1 MALNSRI
8 CGMLGIDYPIVLA
21 GMGGAS
27 VPRLAAA
34 VSNAG
39 GLGVLGAAACSPE
52 QLRAWI
58 RETRALTDKP
68 FGVDTLLPASV
79 RRGSAPQT
87 GAAPADPRAVLADY
101 QAFTRDFMEREG
113 LEIVARD
120 SGRAVTEGAANGGAA
135 LFSKEFFEAQMEV
148 VVEEKVPVYAAGLGN
163 PGPWMD
169 RLHANGTVVMAV
181 VGKVKHALQVVES
194 GIDVIV
200 AQGHDGGGH
209 NSPIGTISLIPQVV
223 DAVGDRVP
231 VLGAGGISDGRGVA
245 AAFMLGAEGAWVG
258 TAFLATEEAGI
269 EDFQKEAIVDSGDAD
284 TVVSRS
290 ITGKPA
296 RMIRSKWADAW
307 VAAGKEPLPMPYQS
321 MIAGP
326 VMASG
331 IRAKRK
337 DIIPGFAGQGM
348 GLIHAVRPAAD
359 AAMAT
364 CLWSASTAE
373 VGGCARLQDRSLL
386 SLKPANLPQLDR
398 AREP

>member
-8 CGMLGIDYPIVLA
+8 CDLLKIEYPIVLA

-27 VPRLAAA
+27 VPALAAA

-39 GLGVLGAAACSPE
+39 GLGVLGAAACAPE
-52 QLRAWI
+52 RLREWI
-58 RETRALTDKP
+58 RQTRELTDKP

-79 RRGSAPQT
+79 RRGKPPQS
-87 GAAPADPRAVLADY
+87 GAALADPMALAAEY
-101 QAFTRDFMEREG
+101 REFAEDFMAREG
-113 LEIVARD
+113 LARAD
-120 SGRAVTEGAANGGAA
+120 GEAVRRAIGGRDAEGGPP

-148 VVEEKVPVYAAGLGN
+148 VIEEKVAVYAAGLGN

-181 VGKVKHALQVVES
+181 IGKVKHAQQVVES
-194 GIDVIV
+194 GVDVIV

-269 EDFQKEAIVDSGDAD
+269 EDFQKEAIVDGGDAD

-296 RMIRSKWADAW
+296 RMIRNKWADAW

-321 MIAGP
+321 MISGP
-326 VMASG
+326 VMAAG
-331 IRAKRK
+331 IQARRK
-337 DIIPGFAGQGM
+337 DILPGFAGQGI
-348 GLIHAVRPAAD
+348 GLIHAVRPAAEV
-359 AAMAT
+359 MAD
-364 CLWSASTAE
+364 LVSEAERALALAS
-373 VGGCARLQDRSLL
+373 RFR
-386 SLKPANLPQLDR
+386 
-398 AREP
+398 